1 MESKIYLEEFLDK
14 LTKML
19 ETSKTEEQIE
29 VCIKYIDNY
38 KLQMTEVIENELFR
52 ETTFNFLDE
61 LVKQVRNESNTKIY
75 EETEGEEVLR

>member
-29 VCIKYIDNY
+29 VCINYIGNY

-52 ETTFNFLDE
+52 EATFNFLDE

-75 EETEGEEVLR
+75 ETTEEEEVLR